1 VGNSGGRSS
10 KTRTVIRT
18 AKTPSENAFNR
29 SVARFA
35 CGTVLSPPKIG
46 AGSMTCQTR
55 RLYSPSHPSV
65 STLLLQKV
73 SNAFRD
79 FAGMGFEGEVASV
92 EEPDNR
98 ARVVAPKCFSA

>member
-1 VGNSGGRSS
+1 LLLFGAWRFGLQ
-10 KTRTVIRT
+10 IRNE
-18 AKTPSENAFNR
+18 AANA
-29 SVARFA
+29 
-35 CGTVLSPPKIG
+35 
-46 AGSMTCQTR
+46 
-55 RLYSPSHPSV
+55 HPSA
-65 STLLLQKV
+65 SRLLRQKV